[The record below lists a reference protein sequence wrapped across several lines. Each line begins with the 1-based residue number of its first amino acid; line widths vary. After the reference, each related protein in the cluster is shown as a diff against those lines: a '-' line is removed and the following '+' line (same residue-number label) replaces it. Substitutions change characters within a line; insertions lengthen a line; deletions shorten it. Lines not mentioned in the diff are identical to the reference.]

1 MTFNVIQ
8 PNLDSRFNSK
18 QNWIMFRHSP
28 ISKFL
33 STRKIS
39 VSTDENIETI
49 HQLFRRYPKLSMLP
63 VEREGMFSGVI
74 YRYDFLQNY
83 LFQQSINMTASDL
96 TTRNIIYLSPENSI
110 ADAAEI
116 FETEIFTEIPIV
128 NSYRKLVGVLSKD
141 DLFRLPM
148 NFPNGW
154 QQSIRELQ

>member
-1 MTFNVIQ
+1 
-8 PNLDSRFNSK
+8 
-18 QNWIMFRHSP
+18 
-28 ISKFL
+28 
-33 STRKIS
+33 
-39 VSTDENIETI
+39 
-49 HQLFRRYPKLSMLP
+49 
-63 VEREGMFSGVI
+63 
-74 YRYDFLQNY
+74 
-83 LFQQSINMTASDL
+83 MTASDL